1 MENTKTVAEVAAEN
15 VIGSRLSLVGDL
27 AEALPYRLD
36 TYNTAESKGLFSVNF
51 DDNGFQ
57 LKTDGIAIRRNV
69 EKEPEQIEIMLCIGL
84 WFIQQAEQQ
93 IEIMQAEATG
103 NAVEHLQNEG
113 ALPKNMRPEE
123 LSPAIQ
129 TMAESIARVPQ

>member
-36 TYNTAESKGLFSVNF
+36 AYSSAESKGFFSVNF
-51 DDNGFQ
+51 DDGGFQ
-57 LKTDGIAIRRNV
+57 LQTEGIAIRRNV

-93 IEIMQAEATG
+93 IDMMQAEATG
-103 NAVEHLQNEG
+103 NAVEQLQNEG
-113 ALPKNMRPEE
+113 ALPKDMKPAE

-129 TMAESIARVPQ
+129 TMAESIATVPQ

>member
-36 TYNTAESKGLFSVNF
+36 VYSTAKSKGFFSVNF
-51 DDNGFQ
+51 DEGGFQ
-57 LKTDGIAIRRNV
+57 LQTEGIVIRRNV

-93 IEIMQAEATG
+93 IGFMQAEATG
-103 NAVEHLQNEG
+103 NAIEQLQNEG
-113 ALPKNMRPEE
+113 ALPKNMKPEE

-129 TMAESIARVPQ
+129 TMAESIAVVPQ

>member
-36 TYNTAESKGLFSVNF
+36 TYNTAESKGSFSVNF
-51 DDNGFQ
+51 DDSGYQ
-57 LKTDGIAIRRNV
+57 LQTESIAIRRNV

>member
-36 TYNTAESKGLFSVNF
+36 TYNTAESKGSFSVNF
-51 DDNGFQ
+51 DDSGFQ